1 MELEKTGILTTV
13 NWEEVVFHCLVSRAL
28 DDLEE
33 QKLVPERKVVY
44 QFSSR
49 GHELAQVLLGTLLT
63 HPHDGVGAYYRA
75 RPLMIQLGVPLEDII
90 AGPLM
95 KAGGYSDGRDVG
107 VVCNFPNP
115 GGPTVLPL
123 AGDVGSQFTPT
134 AGWAQAIQYFRDE
147 LGDPSYQ
154 GAIAVVTAGDGAVAA
169 NGFWS
174 SLTIATTLEL
184 PMLFLIEDNGY
195 GISVPASFQT
205 PGGNI
210 AQNLAAFGNL
220 KVLDGDGTD
229 PVEAFSWLKA
239 GVEAVR
245 SGKGPV
251 LVRLTV
257 PRLSGHSGQDTQA
270 YKEEDLI
277 SREKASDPLL
287 KLKQYL
293 VPGEW
298 SEEQWHALEKKA
310 HSAVIEALDSALKRP
325 EPDSA
330 TVTDHVFFERDDPE
344 GWQRAGGMVGVD
356 RDLPESSDE
365 ASDEPGRVNMISAI
379 RRTLEHELAVNPR
392 VLIFGEDVGPKGGVH
407 TATLGLQEAFGEN
420 RVFDTSLSEEGIIG
434 RAVGMSLAG
443 LAPVAEIQFRK
454 YADPAMEQLHNCGS
468 LRWRTANR
476 FAAPIVVRMPG
487 GFAKIG
493 DPWHS
498 VSNEVAFAH
507 AVGWEMIYP
516 SNARDAV
523 GLLRAAMR
531 SNNPSIF
538 FEHRALLDAA
548 SARTP
553 YPGDHFILPLGKAS
567 VLLTGEDLTIVSWG
581 AMVERCQ
588 KAIAQSNRS
597 VELIDLR
604 TIMPWDNKA
613 VLRSVRKTHR
623 CLIVHEDAITAGFGA
638 EIAATL
644 AREAFFDLDA
654 PIERLAVPDIPV
666 PHNPGLMEAMLPGVD
681 EIAAHIENLITL

>member
-454 YADPAMEQLHNCGS
+454 YADPAMEQLH
-468 LRWRTANR
+468 
-476 FAAPIVVRMPG
+476 
-487 GFAKIG
+487 
-493 DPWHS
+493 
-498 VSNEVAFAH
+498 
-507 AVGWEMIYP
+507 
-516 SNARDAV
+516 
-523 GLLRAAMR
+523 
-531 SNNPSIF
+531 
-538 FEHRALLDAA
+538 
-548 SARTP
+548 
-553 YPGDHFILPLGKAS
+553 
-567 VLLTGEDLTIVSWG
+567 
-581 AMVERCQ
+581 
-588 KAIAQSNRS
+588 
-597 VELIDLR
+597 
-604 TIMPWDNKA
+604 
-613 VLRSVRKTHR
+613 
-623 CLIVHEDAITAGFGA
+623 
-638 EIAATL
+638 TL
-644 AREAFFDLDA
+644 
-654 PIERLAVPDIPV
+654 RLAPLANSQSFCG
-666 PHNPGLMEAMLPGVD
+666 PHRGAYAWRLCKNW
-681 EIAAHIENLITL
+681 